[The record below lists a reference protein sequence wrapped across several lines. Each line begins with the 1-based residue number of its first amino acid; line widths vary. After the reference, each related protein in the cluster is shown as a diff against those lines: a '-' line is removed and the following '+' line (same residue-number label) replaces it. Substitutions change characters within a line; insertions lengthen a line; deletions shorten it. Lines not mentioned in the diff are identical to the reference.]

1 MEFYRGDSK
10 RQSRELMD
18 VSNANQAN
26 PSPVKTLLEN
36 SVIKAVTHTTKK
48 SRYFFFF
55 LNRANIIFLKVLPLG
70 KRV

>member
-55 LNRANIIFLKVLPLG
+55 FKSG
-70 KRV
+70 KHYFS